1 MYFGGR
7 LPRDTVLMWTT
18 RLPPKVCA
26 RKYKLES
33 GPQLILFNHKL
44 EPWQDVIEMSL
55 LHEMAHMA
63 TVNNHGRRWQSE
75 MLRLAKA
82 GAFRDRW

>member
-1 MYFGGR
+1 M
-7 LPRDTVLMWTT
+7 LMWTT
-18 RLPPKVCA
+18 RLPTKVCA

-44 EPWQDVIEMSL
+44 EPWQDVVEMSL

-63 TVNNHGRRWQSE
+63 TCNNHGRRWQQC
-75 MLRLAKA
+75 MLSLAKA
-82 GAFRDRW
+82 GAFKDRW